1 MVRQLL
7 PWRCI
12 IVALCVLAGGVSV
25 PAATFFVGPKR
36 VGTIPNQFFVWNPT
50 NVVIHAGDTVM
61 WTNLGNNI
69 HGVNPATNSPEPF
82 CGTGTN
88 NIPNCTVTF
97 MTPGTFPYDCYDHYQ
112 TMTGAVVVLP
122 PLVPPVVAITN
133 PPNNT
138 VVRTGANVT
147 LRAQAT
153 DNGTV
158 TNVEFLRNGISFATN
173 TVPPYAATW
182 SNIAAGNNHIFR
194 ARATDNEGLVTLSDS
209 VTVKAVAPPT
219 LIATNTSNGPLR
231 FSFNTVSG
239 IGYVVEGAVTLT
251 NFSPI
256 VTNLGNGAVQ
266 QFTQTNPAPA
276 QKFFRL
282 RLQ

>member
-12 IVALCVLAGGVSV
+12 VVTLCILAGGASVS
-25 PAATFFVGPKR
+25 AATFFVGPKR
-36 VGTIPNQFFVWNPT
+36 VGLPFFWNPT
-50 NVVIHAGDTVM
+50 NVVINAGDTVM
-61 WTNLGNNI
+61 WTNLQTI
-69 HGVNPATNSPEPF
+69 HSVNPATGSPEPF

-88 NIPNCTVTF
+88 NIPSCTVTF
-97 MTPGTFPYDCYDHYQ
+97 TTPGTFPYNCFDHLP

-122 PLVPPVVAITN
+122 PLVPPIVTITN

-147 LRAQAT
+147 LQVQAT
-153 DNGTV
+153 DNGSV
-158 TNVEFLRNGISFATN
+158 TSVVFSRTGSPFATN

-182 SNIAAGNNHIFR
+182 SNIAAGNYNFR
-194 ARATDNEGLVTLSDS
+194 ARATDNEGLVTDS
-209 VTVKAVAPPT
+209 AIVTVRAVAPPT
-219 LIATNTSNGPLR
+219 LIVTNTSNGPLR
-231 FSFNTVSG
+231 FNFNTVAGVS
-239 IGYVVEGAVTLT
+239 YVVEGAVALT

-282 RLQ
+282 RVQ

>member
-12 IVALCVLAGGVSV
+12 VVALCVFAGAVSV
-25 PAATFFVGPKR
+25 PAATYFVGAKR
-36 VGTIPNQFFVWNPT
+36 VGIAFYWNPT
-50 NVVIHAGDTVM
+50 NVVINAGDTVM

-69 HGVNPATNSPEPF
+69 HGVNPATGSPEPF

-88 NIPNCTVTF
+88 NIPSCTVTF
-97 MTPGTFPYDCYDHYQ
+97 TTPGTFPYDCYDHFQ

-122 PLVPPVVAITN
+122 PLSPPVVTITN
-133 PPNNT
+133 PPHNT

-147 LRAQAT
+147 LQVHAT
-153 DNGTV
+153 DNGSV
-158 TNVEFLRNGISFATN
+158 TSVVFSRTGVAFATN

-182 SNIAAGNNHIFR
+182 SNIAAGNYNFR
-194 ARATDNEGLVTLSDS
+194 ARATDNEGLVTDS
-209 VTVKAVAPPT
+209 AIVTVRAVAPPT
-219 LIATNTSNGPLR
+219 LIVTNTSNGPLR
-231 FSFNTVSG
+231 FSFNTVAAIS
-239 IGYVVEGAVTLT
+239 YVVEGAVTLT

-256 VTNLGNGAVQ
+256 TTNLGNGAVQ

>member
-12 IVALCVLAGGVSV
+12 ILALCVLACTASVS
-25 PAATFFVGPKR
+25 AATYFVGGKR
-36 VGTIPNQFFVWNPT
+36 IGLTTFYWNPT
-50 NVVIHAGDTVM
+50 NVVINAGDTVM
-61 WTNLGNNI
+61 WTNLQNI
-69 HGVNPATNSPEPF
+69 HSVNPATGSPEPF

-88 NIPNCTVTF
+88 EISSCTVTF
-97 MTPGTFPYDCYDHYQ
+97 LNQGTFPYDCYQHLP

-122 PLVPPVVAITN
+122 PLVPPVVTITN
-133 PPNNT
+133 PPHNT

-147 LRAQAT
+147 LQVQAT

-158 TNVEFLRNGISFATN
+158 TNVVFRRSGVAFATN

-182 SNIAAGNNHIFR
+182 SNIAAGTHSFS
-194 ARATDNEGLVTLSDS
+194 ARATDNEGLSNDS
-209 VTVKAVAPPT
+209 PSITVRAVAPPT
-219 LIATNTSNGPLR
+219 LIVTNTSNGPLR
-231 FSFNTVSG
+231 FSFNTVVA
-239 IGYVVEGAVTLT
+239 INYVVEGAVTLT

-256 VTNLGNGAVQ
+256 VTNAGNGSAQ

>member
-1 MVRQLL
+1 V
-7 PWRCI
+7 
-12 IVALCVLAGGVSV
+12 GGI
-25 PAATFFVGPKR
+25 FFY
-36 VGTIPNQFFVWNPT
+36 WNPT
-50 NVVIHAGDTVM
+50 NVVINAGDTVM
-61 WTNLGNNI
+61 WTNLAMA
-69 HGVNPATNSPEPF
+69 HSVNPATGSPEPF

-88 NIPNCTVTF
+88 NISSCTVTF
-97 MTPGTFPYDCYDHYQ
+97 TTPGTFPYDCFDHFQ
-112 TMTGAVVVLP
+112 TMTGSVIVLP
-122 PLVPPVVAITN
+122 PLSPPVVAITN

-147 LRAQAT
+147 LLAHAV

-158 TNVEFLRNGISFATN
+158 TNVQFLKNGIPFATN
-173 TVPPYAATW
+173 TVPPYSATW
-182 SNIAAGNNHIFR
+182 SNIAAGNTHLFR
-194 ARATDNEGLVTLSDS
+194 ARAVDNEGLTNTSDPI
-209 VTVKAVAPPT
+209 TVKAVVPPT
-219 LIATNTSNGPLR
+219 LVVTNTSNGPLR
-231 FSFNTVSG
+231 FSFNTASG

-256 VTNLGNGAVQ
+256 VTNAGNGAAQ

>member
-12 IVALCVLAGGVSV
+12 VVAFYILVCGACAS
-25 PAATFFVGPKR
+25 AATYFVGPKR
-36 VGTIPNQFFVWNPT
+36 IGPLTFYWNPT
-50 NVVIHAGDTVM
+50 NVVINAGDTVM
-61 WTNLGNNI
+61 WTNLLMI
-69 HGVNPATNSPEPF
+69 HSVNPATGSPEPF

-88 NIPNCTVTF
+88 EISSCTVTF
-97 MTPGTFPYDCYDHYQ
+97 QNPGTYPYDCYQHLP

-122 PLVPPVVAITN
+122 PLIPPVVVITN

-147 LRAQAT
+147 LQVHAT

-158 TNVEFLRNGISFATN
+158 TNVEFRRGGIPFATS

-182 SNIAAGNNHIFR
+182 SNIAAGTHSFR
-194 ARATDNEGLVTLSDS
+194 ARATDNEGLFTDS
-209 VTVKAVAPPT
+209 ALVTVRAVAPPT
-219 LIATNTSNGPLR
+219 LVVTNSSNGPLR
-231 FSFNTVSG
+231 FSYNTVSG
-239 IGYVVEGAVTLT
+239 VGYVVEGAVTLT

-256 VTNLGNGAVQ
+256 VTNAGNNATQ

>member
-12 IVALCVLAGGVSV
+12 IVVLCILAGAASVS
-25 PAATFFVGPKR
+25 AATYFVGAKR
-36 VGTIPNQFFVWNPT
+36 IGTVPNQFFYWNPT
-50 NVVIHAGDTVM
+50 NVVINAGDTVM
-61 WTNLGNNI
+61 WTNLQSI
-69 HGVNPATNSPEPF
+69 HSVNPATGSPEPF

-88 NIPNCTVTF
+88 NINSCTVTF
-97 MTPGTFPYDCYDHYQ
+97 LTPGTFPYDCYDHLPR
-112 TMTGAVVVLP
+112 MTGAVVVLP
-122 PLVPPVVAITN
+122 PLSPPVVTITN

-147 LRAQAT
+147 LQVQAT

-158 TNVEFLRNGISFATN
+158 TNVVFSRSSVAFATN

-182 SNIAAGNNHIFR
+182 SNIAAGTHSFR
-194 ARATDNEGLVTLSDS
+194 ARATDNEGLFTDS
-209 VTVKAVAPPT
+209 ASITVRAVAPPT
-219 LIATNTSNGPLR
+219 LIVTNTPNGPMR
-231 FSFNTVSG
+231 FNFNTVAG
-239 IGYVVEGAVTLT
+239 ISYVLEGAVTLT
-251 NFSPI
+251 NFSPMI
-256 VTNLGNGAVQ
+256 TNFGDGGVQ